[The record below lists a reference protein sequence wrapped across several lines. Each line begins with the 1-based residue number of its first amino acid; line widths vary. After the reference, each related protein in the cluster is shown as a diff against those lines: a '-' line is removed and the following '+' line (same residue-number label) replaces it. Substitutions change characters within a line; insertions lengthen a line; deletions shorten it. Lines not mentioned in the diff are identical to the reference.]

1 MMYGGEPTP
10 KSAPA
15 PPPARPA
22 GIAQERDSRPSGCRP
37 KIFWKPTNM
46 VNAPSA
52 TSTGLVG
59 SVRSAN
65 APMHAPIIPAG
76 RSTLIS
82 LQFAFL
88 LLVLPKITEAVKS
101 SASTSGIAK
110 CSGCDNARSG
120 TDINPEPNPVMPRMK
135 YALIRMHSTRIMS
148 AIFAAFLFWNECRP
162 GRYCWVQPNGCR
174 FLYLLLQSRH
184 LCLCMLSQISHR
196 SAMSSVLDCAV
207 VNLGTI

>member
-22 GIAQERDSRPSGCRP
+22 GIA
-37 KIFWKPTNM
+37 T
-46 VNAPSA
+46 SA
-52 TSTGLVG
+52 GLVG

-135 YALIRMHSTRIMS
+135 YALIRMHTTRTRS

-162 GRYCWVQPNGCR
+162 GRYCCVQPNGYG
-174 FLYLLLQSRH
+174 FL
-184 LCLCMLSQISHR
+184 
-196 SAMSSVLDCAV
+196 D
-207 VNLGTI
+207 